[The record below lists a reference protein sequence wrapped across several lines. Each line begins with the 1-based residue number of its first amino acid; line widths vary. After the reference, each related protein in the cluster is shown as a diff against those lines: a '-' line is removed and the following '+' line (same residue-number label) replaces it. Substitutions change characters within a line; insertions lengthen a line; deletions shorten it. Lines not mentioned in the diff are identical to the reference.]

1 MLQSIY
7 NCENHYIE
15 IGIDE
20 AGRGPLF
27 GRLYVSAVVLPKI
40 EYESLKLVPTNEILS
55 IDKTSVHLKNIK
67 AIGWKDI
74 KDSKKIKSKTKMKAC
89 AEFIQKNAL
98 AYSIQYIEH
107 SRIDEIN
114 IRQAVFEGMHNCIRN
129 IITQLVGSCV
139 KNMFLLIDGNDF
151 KPFRSFIEETGE
163 IFTLPYKTIEGGDNK
178 YLAIAAASILAK
190 YTRDTYIEEL
200 CKENPEL
207 DEKYGMNKNMGYGTK
222 KHLEGIEKYGI
233 TQWHR
238 KTYGSCKGK

>member
-1 MLQSIY
+1 MLQPIY
-7 NCENHYIE
+7 DTENNYCE

-40 EYESLKLVPTNEILS
+40 KEFEIMPTDKFS
-55 IDKTSVHLKNIK
+55 IS
-67 AIGWKDI
+67 WKDI
-74 KDSKKIKSKTKMKAC
+74 KDSKKIKSKEKMKAC

-114 IRQAVFEGMHNCIRN
+114 IRQAVFEGMHNCIRD
-129 IITQLVGSCV
+129 ILLQCTIDVDV
-139 KNMFLLIDGNDF
+139 KTMFLLIDGNDF
-151 KPFRSFIEETGE
+151 KPFRTFIPENGGE

-178 YLAIAAASILAK
+178 YLAIAAASVLAK
-190 YTRDTYIEEL
+190 HARDTYIQDL
-200 CKENPEL
+200 CQQNPEL
-207 DEKYGMNKNMGYGTK
+207 DEKYAMSKNMGYGTK
-222 KHLEGIEKYGI
+222 LHLEGIVKYGI

-238 KTYGSCKGK
+238 KTYGICKGK